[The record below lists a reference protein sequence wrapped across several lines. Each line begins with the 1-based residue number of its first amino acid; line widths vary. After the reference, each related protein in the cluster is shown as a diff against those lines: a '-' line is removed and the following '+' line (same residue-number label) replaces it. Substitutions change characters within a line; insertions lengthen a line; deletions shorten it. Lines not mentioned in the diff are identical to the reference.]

1 MPTGP
6 RIALIHA
13 TRVAI
18 DPIELAVRELW
29 PQAETVSILDEGLS
43 ADRASG
49 RASLETLNARIVTLA
64 RYAEG
69 MKPDGILY
77 TCSAFGRGIEEA
89 AATSELPVLKPN
101 EAMFEAAF
109 DHGTDIAMIYTF
121 PPAVTG
127 MEEEFAEE
135 AARRGS
141 QARLRSIHAGGALE
155 ALRAGDVDAHN
166 QLIAQAAQE
175 IGTADAILLA
185 HFSMARAA
193 HSVRS
198 VTGIPVLSS
207 PETAIRKLQAAL
219 IQRPE

>member
-101 EAMFEAAF
+101 EAAF
-109 DHGTDIAMIYTF
+109 DHGTDIAMIYTL

-155 ALRAGDVDAHN
+155 ALRAGDADAHN

-198 VTGIPVLSS
+198 MTDIPVLSS

-219 IQRPE
+219 TQRPE